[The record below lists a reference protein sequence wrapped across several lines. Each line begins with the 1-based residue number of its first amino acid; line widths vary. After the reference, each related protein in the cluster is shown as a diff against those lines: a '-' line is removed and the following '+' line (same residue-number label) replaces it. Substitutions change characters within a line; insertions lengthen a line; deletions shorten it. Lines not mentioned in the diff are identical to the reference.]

1 MATVNIGF
9 CETLPLPVLRASEES
24 TLISAAQQGSLLAF
38 EELVRRYDKAVLRLA
53 LRFTRCEYEAQDV
66 YQEVF
71 IKAYRNIRKFR
82 SESSFYSWLYRIASN
97 LCLDRLRSKKARR
110 EQLSGVT
117 TDGEGFDLCEQV
129 ADPHP
134 ERNPEASLLQHELHT
149 HIQYALKKLT
159 ARERM
164 VFELKHFEG
173 LKLRAVGE
181 ILNTSEE
188 TAKNTLFRAT
198 RKLRNYLAYMRTCS

>member
-1 MATVNIGF
+1 MATTQIGF
-9 CETLPLPVLRASEES
+9 CEAFSVPMLRDSADTVLV
-24 TLISAAQQGSLLAF
+24 TAAQRGSLAAF

-53 LRFTRCEYEAQDV
+53 LRFTRCEFDAQDI

-71 IKAYRNIRKFR
+71 IKAYKNIGKFR
-82 SESSFYSWLYRIASN
+82 SESSFYSWLYRIVSN
-97 LCLDRLRSKKARR
+97 LCLDRLRSRRTQR
-110 EQLSGVT
+110 EQNLVAVGS
-117 TDGEGFDLCEQV
+117 DGQEFDWCEQV

-134 ERNPEASLLQHELHT
+134 ERNPEASILQSELQK

-159 ARERM
+159 TRERI

-173 LKLRAVGE
+173 LRLRAVGE

-198 RKLRNYLAYMRTCS
+198 RKLRSYLGYMRTA

>member
-1 MATVNIGF
+1 MATINIGF
-9 CETLPLPVLRASEES
+9 CETLPVPVLRASEDS
-24 TLISAAQQGSLLAF
+24 IVISAAQQGSLLAF

-53 LRFTRCEYEAQDV
+53 LRFTRSDSDAQDI

-71 IKAYRNIRKFR
+71 IKAYKNIGKFR
-82 SESSFYSWLYRIASN
+82 SESSFYSWLYRLVSN
-97 LCLDRLRSKKARR
+97 LCMDRLRSKRARR
-110 EQLSGVT
+110 EQPTGMASG
-117 TDGEGFDLCEQV
+117 GEEFDLCQQV

-134 ERNPEASLLQHELHT
+134 ERNPEASILQHELRK
-149 HIQYALKKLT
+149 HIQYAMKKLT
-159 ARERM
+159 SRERI

-173 LKLRAVGE
+173 LRLRAVGE

-198 RKLRNYLAYMRTCS
+198 RKLRNHLAYMRTA

>member
-1 MATVNIGF
+1 MATINIGF
-9 CETLPLPVLRASEES
+9 CETLPFPLLRESADSVL
-24 TLISAAQQGSLLAF
+24 INAAQSGSLLAF

-53 LRFTRCEYEAQDV
+53 LRFTRCEFEAQDV

-71 IKAYRNIRKFR
+71 IKAYKNIGKFR
-82 SESSFYSWLYRIASN
+82 SESSFYSWLYRILSN
-97 LCLDRLRSKKARR
+97 LYLDRLRSRRTHR
-110 EQLSGVT
+110 EQDSITVGS
-117 TDGEGFDLCEQV
+117 DGQEFDQCEQV

-134 ERNPEASLLQHELHT
+134 ENNPEASILQHELQK
-149 HIQYALKKLT
+149 HIRYALKRLT
-159 ARERM
+159 PRERM

-173 LKLRAVGE
+173 LRLRVVGE

-198 RKLRNYLAYMRTCS
+198 RKLRNYLGHMRA

>member
-1 MATVNIGF
+1 MATINIVF
-9 CETLPLPVLRASEES
+9 CETLPLPVLRASEDS
-24 TLISAAQQGSLLAF
+24 IVVSAAQEGSVLAF

-53 LRFTRCEYEAQDV
+53 LRFTGCESDAQDI

-71 IKAYRNIRKFR
+71 IKAYKSIGKFR
-82 SESSFYSWLYRIASN
+82 SESSFYSWLYRIVSN
-97 LCLDRLRSKKARR
+97 LCMDRLRSRRARR
-110 EQLSGVT
+110 EQPPGITL
-117 TDGEGFDLCEQV
+117 DGEEFDLCEQV

-134 ERNPEASLLQHELHT
+134 DCNPEASILRNEIKK
-149 HIQYALKKLT
+149 HIWYALKKLT
-159 ARERM
+159 HRERM

-181 ILNTSEE
+181 VLNTSEE

-198 RKLRNYLAYMRTCS
+198 RKLRNYLAHMRAT